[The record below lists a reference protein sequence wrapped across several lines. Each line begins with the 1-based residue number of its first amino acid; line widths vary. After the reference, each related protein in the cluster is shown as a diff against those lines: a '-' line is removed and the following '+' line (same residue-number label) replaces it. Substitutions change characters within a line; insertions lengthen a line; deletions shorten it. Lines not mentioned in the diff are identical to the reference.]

1 MAKVKSKK
9 QDTFID
15 MTAMSDVTV
24 LLLTFFM
31 LTATF
36 LPKEPIQVNTPSSV
50 VDIKIPESS
59 LMTILVSP
67 KGNVY
72 VNFDRV
78 QDKRAILH
86 EIAKDYNV
94 QFSPKQELSFL
105 NQPSIGVPIAQLPA
119 FLDLKL
125 SDQDELLKNST
136 IPTDSLNNE
145 LKIWLKYGRS
155 VNEDLKIA
163 VKSDE
168 TTPYPL
174 IKSVFTTLQDVK
186 ENRFNLITRLRGM
199 PDVEK
204 EMYNN

>member
-1 MAKVKSKK
+1 MAKVKPKK
-9 QDTFID
+9 QSTFID

-36 LPKEPIQVNTPSSV
+36 LPKEPVQVNTPSSV

-59 LMTILVSP
+59 LMTILISP

-72 VNFDRV
+72 VNFDRA
-78 QDKRAILH
+78 QDKRAILDRI
-86 EIAKDYNV
+86 EKDYNV
-94 QFSPKQELSFL
+94 KFSPKQINSFL
-105 NQPSIGVPIAQLPA
+105 NQPTIGVPISRLPA

-125 SDQDELLKNST
+125 SDQDELLKSST
-136 IPTDSLNNE
+136 IPADSANNE
-145 LKIWLKYGRS
+145 LKIWLKYGRD

-174 IKSVFTTLQDVK
+174 IKSVFNTLQDVK

-199 PDVEK
+199 PDVGR
-204 EMYNN
+204 EMSNN